1 MAEHVP
7 ASLHFTSLSYTL
19 NSHLI
24 LDSISGSALP
34 GQVMAI
40 MGASGT
46 GKSTFLDILAR
57 KNKRGQVKGETRVN
71 GQEVGNEE
79 FVDQEDT
86 LMGTLTVYESML
98 CSMLPLK
105 LAILTIECHHDPF
118 IEMKKYPQ
126 SIDISAAVHNIKY
139 AELPSL
145 DVLQK
150 LRQVSLPSTSPT
162 TSALLPRMTSWT
174 PFRVIVTYYPLLLLC
189 FYHHNIQKGR
199 SSRLALSSCGCC
211 CCLPRIFKH

>member
-40 MGASGT
+40 MGASGS

-71 GQEVGNEE
+71 GREVGDEE
-79 FVDQEDT
+79 FRGVVGFVDQEDT
-86 LMGTLTVYESML
+86 LMGTLTVYE
-98 CSMLPLK
+98 
-105 LAILTIECHHDPF
+105 T
-118 IEMKKYPQ
+118 
-126 SIDISAAVHNIKY
+126 
-139 AELPSL
+139 
-145 DVLQK
+145 VLY
-150 LRQVSLPSTSPT
+150 
-162 TSALLPRMTSWT
+162 SALLRLPREMSIEAKR
-174 PFRVIVTYYPLLLLC
+174 FRVLETLEELGILGIRDVRVGESGAS
-189 FYHHNIQKGR
+189 FFFF
-199 SSRLALSSCGCC
+199 S
-211 CCLPRIFKH
+211 FF

>member
-40 MGASGT
+40 MGASGS

-71 GQEVGNEE
+71 GREVGDEE
-79 FVDQEDT
+79 FRGVVGFVDQEDT
-86 LMGTLTVYESML
+86 LMGTLTVYERVLYSA
-98 CSMLPLK
+98 LPLK
-105 LAILTIECHHDPF
+105 LVIITLECYHDPF
-118 IEMKKYPQ
+118 IEMRKVSLTDARHSK
-126 SIDISAAVHNIKY
+126 SIDSSAGVHNIKY
-139 AELPSL
+139 AELPSPDL
-145 DVLQK
+145 LQK
-150 LRQVSLPSTSPT
+150 V
-162 TSALLPRMTSWT
+162 W
-174 PFRVIVTYYPLLLLC
+174 
-189 FYHHNIQKGR
+189 
-199 SSRLALSSCGCC
+199 
-211 CCLPRIFKH
+211 

>member
-40 MGASGT
+40 MGVFGS

-71 GQEVGNEE
+71 GREVGDEE
-79 FVDQEDT
+79 FRGVVGFVDQEDT
-86 LMGTLTVYESML
+86 LMGTLSVYESML
-98 CSMLPLK
+98 YSAVPLK
-105 LAILTIECHHDPF
+105 IVIIAIECYHDPSV
-118 IEMKKYPQ
+118 EMRKISLTDARHPQ
-126 SIDISAAVHNIKY
+126 STDRSAAVQNIKY

-145 DVLQK
+145 DALEK
-150 LRQVSLPSTSPT
+150 LWRVRLESTSPT
-162 TSALLPRMTSWT
+162 TSALLPRMTS
-174 PFRVIVTYYPLLLLC
+174 
-189 FYHHNIQKGR
+189 
-199 SSRLALSSCGCC
+199 
-211 CCLPRIFKH
+211 